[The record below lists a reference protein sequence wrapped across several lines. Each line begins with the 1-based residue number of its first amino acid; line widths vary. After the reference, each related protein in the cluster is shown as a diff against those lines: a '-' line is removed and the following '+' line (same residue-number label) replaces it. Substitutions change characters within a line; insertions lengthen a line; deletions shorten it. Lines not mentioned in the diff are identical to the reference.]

1 MKTKFV
7 SFFVGLLVSLSVMAQ
22 SGGGGYF
29 LSGAVYF
36 PQIPQMTANINGVD
50 NTLPQY
56 MGMMGGGGFAI
67 IKGLVI
73 GGRGVGGAFT
83 KKMNV
88 NGVKAE
94 YSFGGGEFNLGRVI
108 LHRKSLLSFL
118 YMGIGG
124 YDYGVELENSTAG
137 DVDLGSVT
145 IPAGA
150 KVNFEYSSFTLT
162 GGLAIKYTRVKG
174 FDLGLDVSYVYPF
187 GQNYQAVMIGIT
199 LGGLG
204 TTPPKEKN
212 K

>member
-7 SFFVGLLVSLSVMAQ
+7 FLFVGLLLSLSVMAQ

-29 LSGAVYF
+29 LIGSVYF
-36 PQIPQMTANINGVD
+36 PQIPQMTANVNGVN

-73 GGRGVGGAFT
+73 GGRGAGGAFT
-83 KKMNV
+83 KKLNV

-108 LHRKSLLSFL
+108 LHSKSVLSFL
-118 YMGIGG
+118 YLGIGG
-124 YDYGVELENSTAG
+124 YDYGVELENKTDA
-137 DVDLGSVT
+137 DVNLGSV
-145 IPAGA
+145 IVPSGS
-150 KVNFEYSSFTLT
+150 KVNFEYGSFTLT
-162 GGLAIKYTRVKG
+162 GGLAIKYIRLKG
-174 FDLGLDVSYVYPF
+174 LDLGLNVSYVYPF
-187 GQNYQAVMIGIT
+187 RQNYQTVMVGIT
-199 LGGLG
+199 LGSLG
-204 TTPPKEKN
+204 VTPPKEKN